1 MDQTLLF
8 LSTSNP
14 DPFFFLLSQIAVVL
28 TPAPQGGDRRLTWE
42 AQDFSPQGWALS
54 RPWKRSLCRSRMERG

>member
-14 DPFFFLLSQIAVVL
+14 DPFFPLLSQNAVVR
-28 TPAPQGGDRRLTWE
+28 TPTPQGGDWRLTWV
-42 AQDFSPQGWALS
+42 AQDFSPQGWELPQPREE
-54 RPWKRSLCRSRMERG
+54 RPL